1 MAILAAESGCSM
13 WLPERILRW
22 ASRRHVEDEKLRQ
35 RNEEFLQAKPVAGEG
50 IAALSDELSEPEIG
64 RHREGVAEEQ
74 TREFGRSNGSL
85 NNELTLPG
93 QALKE
98 VDSEAFNALEDLARI
113 EQELATAHSQLEKY
127 ASLFSQHRDRLQRF
141 ERQLGIVNAK
151 HAVDQQFVKAARA
164 VRNVLSQSPL
174 GLVMHDGR
182 LRAAITAAAASRP
195 LDRSERKEIERSFL
209 FDREWYLDQNPDV
222 ARHGIDPMAH
232 YVRNGFMEDRD
243 PHPLF
248 NAAWY
253 RAIYRRELNGVS
265 PLIHFLRNGGS
276 QKLASH
282 PLFDST
288 FYLRQN
294 KDVAG
299 RNLDPLK
306 HFIDVGEVER
316 RDPHPLIWM
325 DRLAVQPGLGGVDR
339 PFRAYIS
346 NSRFFLASAHPL
358 FDGEFYL
365 HENRDV
371 SKHDICPLLHYC
383 AVGWREG
390 RQPHRAFAGDWY
402 LEQNPD
408 VLSAQ
413 INPLIH
419 FVMSGAWE
427 DRSPHPLFDTRL
439 YVRQNL
445 DARTGKQDVLT
456 HYVTVGAKEQRET
469 TEKIKVDDMKEIVPT
484 AYWHRFDPIS
494 AFTFFGETRISVPAL
509 VDIGGD
515 QFESSWPPSPEVA
528 YWLPQQLRD
537 YIIERYGEDEIA
549 LYLYLMS
556 VIDRYGDRPDAFAE
570 SKELATLRHRLRSGC
585 SRGRRVKQPDV
596 SVIVPVY
603 NNLAFTLTSA
613 LSLLENKSRYAY
625 EIIIADDRSSDLTQ
639 EVFSSV
645 GAPIVYVRQEKNLGF
660 LGNCN
665 AAARHAKG
673 RYVVMLNNDTLTLP
687 GWLDELI
694 APMEKDARIGLTGSK
709 LLNADGTLQEA
720 GGIFWNDGSAWNFG
734 RNSDPRLPEFN
745 YLKDID
751 YISGASI
758 ALPTKL
764 WKELG
769 GFDPIYS
776 PAYCEDSDIAFRV
789 RDKGLRTIYAP
800 HSALVHHE
808 GKSHGRDTS
817 SGVKAYQISN
827 QKKLLDRWRSV
838 LEKEHFANGENVFL
852 ARDRSR
858 NRPHVLM
865 VDHYIPQWDRDA
877 GSRTV
882 YHFLRMFVEAGF
894 QVSFWPDNLN
904 EDREYCGM
912 LQQAGVEVLY
922 SAAYVDRFDQFMAAN
937 GSYFDYALLNRPHV
951 APKYYDSIRAHSR
964 CVILYY
970 GHDIHYKRLESELP
984 TSEDRRLPEEIEQ
997 FRKLELENW
1006 RKSDVV
1012 LYPSDEE
1019 RLEVEKALPGAVA
1032 SAVPMLG
1039 YFPAE
1044 LGEGRAN
1051 IAQFDAR
1058 DFNQLLFVGGSH
1070 PPNVDALLWFAKE
1083 VMPLIV
1089 GESPQTKLNVVG
1101 SSRIPEIAA
1110 LESEQIVI
1118 KGRISDEELAKL
1130 YATAGVAVIPLRFGG
1145 GVKGKTV
1152 EALFHAIP
1160 VVATSVGMQ
1169 GLYPQKPI
1177 AYVADDPESFAKAVI
1192 AAQSDRKTAKLHAE
1206 RGASYIEEHYSID
1219 AMRRAFLPFI
1229 PKLGAAENATVT
1241 ATARK
1246 DPGGWSGR
1254 KRT

>member
-1 MAILAAESGCSM
+1 MR
-13 WLPERILRW
+13 LPERILRW
-22 ASRRHVEDEKLRQ
+22 ASRLHDEDEKLLQ
-35 RNEEFLQAKPVAGEG
+35 RD
-50 IAALSDELSEPEIG
+50 DELLRAKSGGEEETVAVSDDLAEAEIG
-64 RHREGVAEEQ
+64 RRAKGVAEGEK
-74 TREFGRSNGSL
+74 REIVDRKDAL
-85 NNELTLPG
+85 NRELS
-93 QALKE
+93 ALRRQLEKRE
-98 VDSEAFNALEDLARI
+98 SEARNALEDLAAV
-113 EQELATAHSQLEKY
+113 EQELTTTNSQLEKY
-127 ASLFSQHRDRLQRF
+127 ASVFRQHRDNLQLL
-141 ERQLGIVNAK
+141 EQQLRIVSAK
-151 HAVDQQFVKAARA
+151 HAVDQQLVKAARV
-164 VRNVLSQSPL
+164 VRNALSQAPL
-174 GLVMHDGR
+174 GLVVHDGR
-182 LRAAITAAAASRP
+182 LRAAIGAPAVSRP
-195 LDRSERKEIERSFL
+195 LGRSERKEIERSFL
-209 FDREWYLDQNPDV
+209 FDPEWYLDQNPDV
-222 ARHGIDPMAH
+222 ARHGVDPMAH
-232 YVRNGFMEDRD
+232 YLRNGFLEDRD

-253 RAIYRRELNGVS
+253 RAVYGRELNGVS

-276 QKLASH
+276 WKRASH
-282 PLFDST
+282 PLFDT
-288 FYLRQN
+288 EFYLRQN

-299 RNLDPLK
+299 HNLDPLE
-306 HFIDVGEVER
+306 HFINMGEVER

-325 DRLAVQPGLGGVDR
+325 DRLAIQPGLEGVER

-346 NSRFFLASAHPL
+346 DSRFFLASAHPL

-365 HENRDV
+365 YENRDV
-371 SKHDICPLLHYC
+371 RKHRVCPLLHYC
-383 AVGWREG
+383 AIGWREG

-402 LEQNPD
+402 LAQNFD

-413 INPLIH
+413 INPLLH

-427 DRSPHPLFDTRL
+427 DRSPHPLFDTTFYLRN
-439 YVRQNL
+439 NL
-445 DARTGKQDVLT
+445 DARIGKHDALT
-456 HYVTVGAKEQRET
+456 HYVSVGAGERRET
-469 TEKIKVDDMKEIVPT
+469 TEKIKVAEMKELVPT
-484 AYWHRFDPIS
+484 AYWNRFDPIS
-494 AFTFFGETRISVPAL
+494 AFSFFGETRISIPRQA
-509 VDIGGD
+509 DIGAD
-515 QFESSWPPSPEVA
+515 TLNHSWPPSLDIA

-537 YIIERYGEDEIA
+537 YIIERYGEDQIP

-556 VIDRYGDRPDAFAE
+556 VIDRYGDQPEAFAE
-570 SKELATLRHRLRSGC
+570 SNELVRLRYRLRSFC
-585 SRGRRVKQPDV
+585 SRGRRVKSPEV
-596 SVIVPVY
+596 SVIMPVY
-603 NNLAFTLTSA
+603 NNLAFTITSV

-625 EIIIADDRSSDLTQ
+625 EVIIADDRSSDLTQ
-639 EVFSSV
+639 EVFSLA

-665 AAARHAKG
+665 AAAQHASG
-673 RYVVMLNNDTLTLP
+673 RYVVMLNNDTITLP

-764 WKELG
+764 WNELG

-776 PAYCEDSDIAFRV
+776 PAYCEDSDLAFRV
-789 RDKGLRTIYAP
+789 RDSGLRTIYAP

-817 SGVKAYQISN
+817 SGVKAYQIAN

-858 NRPHVLM
+858 NRPHILV
-865 VDHYIPQWDRDA
+865 VDHYVPQWDRDA

-894 QVSFWPDNLN
+894 HVSFWPDNLN
-904 EDREYCGM
+904 EDREYCAM
-912 LQQAGVEVLY
+912 LQQAGVEVIY
-922 SAAYVDRFDQFMAAN
+922 SAAYVDRFDEFMAAN
-937 GSYFDYALLNRPHV
+937 GSYFEYALVNRPHI

-970 GHDIHYKRLESELP
+970 GHDIHYKRLESERL
-984 TSEDRRLPEEIEQ
+984 TSEDPRLLEEIEE

-1019 RLEVEKALPGAVA
+1019 RAEVEKAFPGAVA
-1032 SAVPMLG
+1032 RVVPMLG

-1044 LGEGRAN
+1044 LGEARAN
-1051 IAQFDAR
+1051 IEQFEAR
-1058 DFNQLLFVGGSH
+1058 DFYQLLFVGGSH
-1070 PPNVDALLWFAKE
+1070 PPNVDALLWFAKD

-1089 GESPQTKLNVVG
+1089 SERPQTKLNIVG
-1101 SSRIPEIAA
+1101 SSRSPEIAA
-1110 LESEQIVI
+1110 LESEAIVI
-1118 KGRISDEELAKL
+1118 KGRISDDELARL
-1130 YATAGVAVIPLRFGG
+1130 YATAGVAIIPLRFGG
-1145 GVKGKTV
+1145 GVKGKTI

-1160 VVATSVGMQ
+1160 LVTTSIGMQ
-1169 GLYPQKPI
+1169 GLYPQAPI

-1192 AAQSDRKTAKLHAE
+1192 SAQTDHKTAKLHVE
-1206 RGASYIEEHYSID
+1206 RGASFIEEHYSLE
-1219 AMRRAFLPFI
+1219 AMRRAFLPFV
-1229 PKLGAAENATVT
+1229 PQLGATGKADETT
-1241 ATARK
+1241 LAR
-1246 DPGGWSGR
+1246 
-1254 KRT
+1254 